1 MIERARA
8 DTIPSVWRVD
18 AIAESLRHP
27 LLGLIDD
34 RLVLEQVL
42 APLID
47 DNRNE
52 SAARAVLRA
61 RRRCVAVRAVTTAHS
76 EPAPF

>member
-1 MIERARA
+1 MIERPRA
-8 DTIPSVWRVD
+8 DIIPPVWRAD

-34 RLVLEQVL
+34 HR
-42 APLID
+42 I
-47 DNRNE
+47 E

-61 RRRCVAVRAVTTAHS
+61 RRRCVAVRAFTTGHS

>member
-34 RLVLEQVL
+34 HR
-42 APLID
+42 I
-47 DNRNE
+47 E

>member
-34 RLVLEQVL
+34 
-42 APLID
+42 
-47 DNRNE
+47 NRIE
-52 SAARAVLRA
+52 SAARAVLPA
-61 RRRCVAVRAVTTAHS
+61 RRR
-76 EPAPF
+76 

>member
-34 RLVLEQVL
+34 HR
-42 APLID
+42 I
-47 DNRNE
+47 E

-61 RRRCVAVRAVTTAHS
+61 RRRCVAVRAVTTVHS